1 MDVSDKAKTYT
12 ILNGL
17 NKSDLFT
24 ESLELANEVRE
35 LRRVLEEVM
44 TWIDNWGV
52 PFEEDQEW
60 MYSTKIDVYRA
71 LENK

>member
-1 MDVSDKAKTYT
+1 MFSSTEKLGVKLGNIDRVTREKVLEKQ
-12 ILNGL
+12 
-17 NKSDLFT
+17 NK
-24 ESLELANEVRE
+24 E